1 MDAIRLATEARESH
15 KSADADWK
23 EVHIRR
29 QPAASIP
36 EGPAAPSVLRQ
47 ELRMTILHQDPQR
60 SLHDRSLIME
70 A

>member
-1 MDAIRLATEARESH
+1 MDAICLATEARESH

-23 EVHIRR
+23 GVHIHR
-29 QPAASIP
+29 QPAASIQ

-47 ELRMTILHQDPQR
+47 ELQITTPSRP
-60 SLHDRSLIME
+60 LHDRSLMME